1 MSAKVAVITGAGS
14 GIGRAAAIALAEADW
29 AVVLAGRRA
38 DALAETAVLARTV
51 RAACVPTDVSDDV
64 AVKAMFDCVVS
75 DFGRVDL
82 LFNNAGYNA
91 PFHPLEDL
99 PVAELRKTID
109 INLVGAMLCA
119 GEAMRVMKTQ
129 TPQGGRIINTGSLS
143 AQMPRPLSAAYSASK
158 HAITGLTKSIL
169 MDGRAFGITCS
180 QIDVGNAVTA
190 MSGHM
195 ATGALQA
202 DGELRPEPRMSAD
215 EVAKMVVYIAGLPPE
230 ANVPFVTLMA
240 SGMPFYGRG

>member
-1 MSAKVAVITGAGS
+1 MSKVAVITGAGS
-14 GIGRAAAIALAEADW
+14 GIGRAATRHLSEADY

-38 DALAETAVLARTV
+38 EALAETAALLSSGETL
-51 RAACVPTDVSDDV
+51 CVATDVADET
-64 AVKAMFDCVVS
+64 AVKALFTQAVAA
-75 DFGRVDL
+75 FGRIDV

-99 PVAELRKTID
+99 AVEELRKTID
-109 INLVGAMLCA
+109 INLIGAMLCA
-119 GEAMRVMKTQ
+119 GEAMRVMKAQ
-129 TPQGGRIINTGSLS
+129 TPRGGRIINTGSLS

-158 HAITGLTKSIL
+158 HAITGLTKSVL

-180 QIDVGNAVTA
+180 QIDVGNAATD

-195 ATGALQA
+195 VSGAIQA
-202 DGELRPEPRMSAD
+202 DGTLRPEPRMSAD
-215 EVAKMVVYIAGLPPE
+215 EVARMVVHIASLPPE

>member
-1 MSAKVAVITGAGS
+1 MKVALVTGAGS
-14 GIGRAAAIALAEADW
+14 GIGRAAAIALAEAGW

-38 DALAETAVLARTV
+38 DPLAETAALARTV
-51 RAACVPTDVSDDV
+51 HALSVSTDVSDDQ
-64 AVKAMFDCVVS
+64 AVKALFEATKAR
-75 DFGRVDL
+75 FGRLDL

-109 INLVGAMLCA
+109 INLIGAMLCA
-119 GEAMRVMKTQ
+119 GEAMRAMKAQ
-129 TPQGGRIINTGSLS
+129 DPQGGRIITTGSLS

-158 HAITGLTKSIL
+158 HALTGLTKSIL
-169 MDGRAFGITCS
+169 MDGRPYGITAS
-180 QIDVGNAVTA
+180 QLDIGNAASA

-195 ATGALQA
+195 LTGALQA
-202 DGELRPEPRMSAD
+202 DGQMRPEPRMSAE
-215 EVAKMVVYIAGLPPE
+215 EVAKMVVHIASLPPG